1 MTAAPAQL
9 PVFTIR
15 DAMIACGMHGVHLFD
30 GETQAQRFATEVFDN
45 DFTACM
51 DKTFKELDGD
61 FKSYSTLTIANG
73 QVRLAPGTKRNIKA
87 FIQWTRDRYRLGEN
101 PVQYSIP

>member
-1 MTAAPAQL
+1 MAAAPAQL

-15 DAMIACGMHGVHLFD
+15 DAMIACGMDDVHLFD

-51 DKTFKELDGD
+51 DKTFEELDDD
-61 FKSYSTLTIANG
+61 FKSYSTLTIADG
-73 QVRLAPGTKRNIKA
+73 QVRLAV
-87 FIQWTRDRYRLGEN
+87 D
-101 PVQYSIP
+101 